1 MNTER
6 GSALVQ
12 VLVMSVLL
20 TILATGVMKVMFMG
34 HVAVAKVQNSE
45 KMRDAVERCYAHR
58 MADWQGSPCGGST
71 GSSDCTAGNITVK
84 FNCSGPTV
92 VMTAQ

>member
-1 MNTER
+1 MNEER

-45 KMRDAVERCYAHR
+45 KLRDAVERCYAMR
-58 MADWQGSPCGGST
+58 SAEWQGSPCSGNTS
-71 GSSDCTAGNITVK
+71 CTFGTITVSVS
-84 FNCSGPTV
+84 CSGSTV
-92 VMTAQ
+92 VMTAR